1 MAASRAT
8 LTAISRLRRVQEI
21 DARRA
26 LESLKV
32 ALDGAF
38 ARHQRAAARLT
49 TEEDA
54 LDRARKDQALGK
66 VAAGKIQRLASFV
79 DGQRARVK
87 TARIAFRTAAREFSD
102 AERALDKGR
111 KKLEHAIA
119 AREAVEAHMKALT
132 DREERAR
139 QRRAERQAE
148 DRWRPNRGRSPVV
161 K

>member
-32 ALDGAF
+32 TLDEAF
-38 ARHQRAAARLT
+38 ARHQRAAARLG
-49 TEEDA
+49 TEEDS
-54 LDRARKDQALGK
+54 LDRARKDQAFGK
-66 VAAGKIQRLASFV
+66 VSAGKIQRLASFV

-87 TARIAFRTAAREFSD
+87 TARVAYRTAARELSD

-111 KKLEHAIA
+111 RKLEHAIA
-119 AREAVEAHMKALT
+119 AREAVEAHMKALAQ
-132 DREERAR
+132 REERAR
-139 QRRAERQAE
+139 TRRAERQAE
-148 DRWRPNRGRSPVV
+148 DRWRPKR
-161 K
+161 